1 MVFHSNTYSVL
12 LVSASEKMNTAMASA
27 LPSTDFWPV
36 RTVRSISQARRLT
49 LENPFDLILVNAPLP
64 DGGELPF
71 CIDVSSNSESAVL
84 LLVRGE
90 DYEETYYEALPHGV
104 MTLSRP
110 VSRARPVWRF
120 VGEAGA
126 AGGDAVFLQIAPGAG
141 CRVDVEA
148 LLAEHLAGRQQV
160 GFLDGVAR

>member
-1 MVFHSNTYSVL
+1 MAISLRTWLFAHAPSIFASRVMFVGTMHSTTFSHGVG
-12 LVSASEKMNTAMASA
+12 V
-27 LPSTDFWPV
+27 
-36 RTVRSISQARRLT
+36 
-49 LENPFDLILVNAPLP
+49 
-64 DGGELPF
+64 PF